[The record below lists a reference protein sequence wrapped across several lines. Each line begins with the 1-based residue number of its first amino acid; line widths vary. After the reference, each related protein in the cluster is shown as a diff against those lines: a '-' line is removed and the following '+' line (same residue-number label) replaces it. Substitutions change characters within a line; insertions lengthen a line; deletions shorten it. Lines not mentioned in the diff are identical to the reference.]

1 MDYYDSLLDQ
11 DPYIQQ
17 QKTLER
23 ALGKNEGIY
32 EGRMQELQQMLLE
45 VVQERFPSLSALAQ
59 QKAKQPLRPEV
70 LRQIVKQ
77 MFAAPDEATAR
88 RILNI
93 PAA

>member
-1 MDYYDSLLDQ
+1 MQYYDSLLDQ
-11 DPYIQQ
+11 DPYIQE
-17 QKTLER
+17 QKALER
-23 ALGKNEGIY
+23 ALGRN

-45 VVQERFPSLSALAQ
+45 VVEERFPSLSALAQ
-59 QKAKQPLRPEV
+59 QKVKQPLRPEV
-70 LRQIVKQ
+70 LRQMVKQ